1 MTSSIFCHFNK
12 FVATSMLYLWDS
24 KGNLLRLH
32 VGTVRITLQILV
44 LLTNFCIILTVVN
57 FAARAETAILV
68 ELYLLS
74 NQIALAYKST

>member
-32 VGTVRITLQILV
+32 VGTVRIT
-44 LLTNFCIILTVVN
+44 
-57 FAARAETAILV
+57 FADIGTPNKF
-68 ELYLLS
+68 LY
-74 NQIALAYKST
+74 QPDCCKFRCKGRDCYFG